1 MEKNISFKK
10 LDTKS
15 LVLCSLFASLV
26 CVGAFIKIPG
36 PLVPFTM
43 QWFFTAMAGLLLGSR
58 LGFTSVLSYILI
70 GLMGIPVFT
79 KGGGIGYV
87 LQPTFG
93 YIIGFCIAAYLIGRL
108 TEKKEKNFKNFF
120 IANMIGLIVVY
131 AIGFV
136 YLYGVMVFVLGK
148 NVVMF
153 TLLKS
158 AVLMFVPTDI
168 LSAILSATISVKVSK
183 ALKI

>member
-1 MEKNISFKK
+1 MEKNIGLKK

-58 LGFTSVLSYILI
+58 LGFYSVFAYIFI
-70 GLMGIPVFT
+70 GLMGAPVFT
-79 KGGGIGYV
+79 KGGGISYV

-93 YIIGFCIAAYLIGRL
+93 YIIGFCVAAYIIGKFS
-108 TEKKEKNFKNFF
+108 ENKQKNFKNFF
-120 IANMIGLIVVY
+120 IANMLGLIVVY
-131 AIGFV
+131 TIGFI
-136 YLYGVMVFVLGK
+136 YLYAIMVFVLGK
-148 NVVMF
+148 NVVLF
-153 TLLKS
+153 TLLKG
-158 AVLMFVPTDI
+158 AVLMFIPTDI
-168 LSAILSATISVKVSK
+168 LSAILSASISTKISK
-183 ALKI
+183 AIHI